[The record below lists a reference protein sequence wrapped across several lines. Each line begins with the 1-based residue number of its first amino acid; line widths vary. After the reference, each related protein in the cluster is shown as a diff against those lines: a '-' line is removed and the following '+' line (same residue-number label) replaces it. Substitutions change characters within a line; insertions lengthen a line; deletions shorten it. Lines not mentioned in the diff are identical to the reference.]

1 MCTAGRRPY
10 RKRTLRKLI
19 FSAGVTL
26 GGNGLY
32 QLLLL
37 ELMLKSVDYIFKGHH
52 NSPTSFGR
60 FFFFGCW
67 VSYRQGISTSV
78 MLSTYRLGPQRGLF
92 MNILRIAWFRCW
104 SLKGLVGYGKKYL
117 IRSVQFWTVRSFLS
131 FIKLSHFSNLIWSW
145 CD

>member
-37 ELMLKSVDYIFKGHH
+37 EFKECGLYILGSSQFTNKLWKI
-52 NSPTSFGR
+52 

-131 FIKLSHFSNLIWSW
+131 FIKLSHFSNLIWFW